1 MAIFASPPIWPHID
15 PEASRTMIALS
26 AWAAV
31 ADASNAAPGEESEET
46 FHGGLP
52 SGTRTRSRP
61 HAARAAG
68 LRQAGGCDR
77 RHTD

>member
-15 PEASRTMIALS
+15 PEASKTMIALS

-31 ADASNAAPGEESEET
+31 ADASNAAPDEESEET

-52 SGTRTRSRP
+52 SGTVSGPAR
-61 HAARAAG
+61 HAARAAR
-68 LRQAGGCDR
+68 LRQAGSV
-77 RHTD
+77 